1 MLESRF
7 NVNMFFEEAAF
18 VGIIGA
24 LTGLAAVLVGKV
36 MRQKRMQKGCRRDA
50 SR

>member
-1 MLESRF
+1 
-7 NVNMFFEEAAF
+7 MFFEEAAF

-36 MRQKRMQKGCRRDA
+36 KELRAGRLSICAGTL
-50 SR
+50 